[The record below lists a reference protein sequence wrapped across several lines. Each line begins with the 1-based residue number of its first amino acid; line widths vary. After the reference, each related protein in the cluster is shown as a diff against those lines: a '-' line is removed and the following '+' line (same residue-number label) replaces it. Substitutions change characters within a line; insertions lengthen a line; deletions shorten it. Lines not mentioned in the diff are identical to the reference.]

1 MARSQNTIDT
11 IRIAD
16 QTAPLSSI
24 RTMASRRPTAAA
36 APSPGQKIYFV
47 SLGCPKNQV
56 DTELMLGQVEAA
68 GHELVHAPEGADVIV
83 INTCAFIDAAKE
95 ESVDTIL
102 EMAQHKGKAGKL
114 VVTGCL
120 AQRYADDLAKDIP
133 EIDHILGSA
142 DFQSLAKAIAP
153 AGTITLPSGRAKRT
167 PLPVIQVSETP
178 TYIYDHEAPRKRIGA
193 THSAYVKVAEGC
205 DRPCSFCIIPKLRGP
220 QRSRSI
226 DDIVAEARGLA
237 AGGARELNLI
247 AQDLTRYGW
256 DQGTSPASRQTLAQ
270 LLHAL
275 GKVDV
280 DWIRLHYT
288 FPSAFDDDLID
299 AIARE
304 PKVVKY
310 IDVPLQHIS
319 DPMLKRMR
327 RGHSSRV
334 TRELVKTL
342 RARIDNLVLRTTFIV
357 GHPGETDA
365 EFDELCAFVAES
377 RFDRAG
383 AFTYSIEPGT
393 TSAMLPHRVDADVM
407 AERQQVLMEI
417 QRKISRARHE
427 AMVGTEVE
435 VLVDGVS
442 SESEYLL
449 EGRWYGQAP
458 GIDGV
463 TYLADGQVPAGSLV
477 RARITQASD
486 YDLAASLELRS

>member
-1 MARSQNTIDT
+1 MATR
-11 IRIAD
+11 
-16 QTAPLSSI
+16 
-24 RTMASRRPTAAA
+24 RTPAAA
-36 APSPGQKIYFV
+36 APDAQPGQPGQRIYFV

-56 DTELMLGQVEAA
+56 DTELMLGQVQAA
-68 GHELVHAPEGADVIV
+68 GHALVDSPDGADVIV
-83 INTCAFIDAAKE
+83 VNTCAFIDAAKE

-102 EMAQHKGKAGKL
+102 EMATYKKAARGKL

-120 AQRYADDLAKDIP
+120 AQRYAGELAKDIP

-142 DFQSLAKAIAP
+142 DFQSIAKALEPAP
-153 AGTITLPSGRAKRT
+153 VGKLPSGKAKRKA
-167 PLPVIQVSETP
+167 LPVIQVSETP
-178 TYIYDHEAPRKRIGA
+178 AYIYDHDAPRVRIGA
-193 THSAYVKVAEGC
+193 RHSAYVKVAEGC

-220 QRSRSI
+220 QRSRTI

-237 AGGARELNLI
+237 REGVLEVNLI

-256 DQGTSPASRQTLAQ
+256 DQGTTPEARQTLAQ
-270 LLHAL
+270 LLRGL
-275 GKVDV
+275 GKVDALE
-280 DWIRLHYT
+280 WIRLHYT
-288 FPSAFDDDLID
+288 FPSAFDDELID
-299 AIARE
+299 AIASE

-334 TRELVKTL
+334 TRELVKKL
-342 RARIDNLVLRTTFIV
+342 RARIDDVVIRTTFIV
-357 GHPGETDA
+357 GHPGETA
-365 EFDELCAFVAES
+365 EEFDELCAFVEES

-393 TSAMLPHRVDADVM
+393 TSAMLPNRVDPDVM
-407 AERQQVLMEI
+407 AERQQTLMEI

-427 AMVGTEVE
+427 AMVGKEIT
-435 VLVDGVS
+435 VLVEGVS

-477 RARITQASD
+477 RARVTQASD
-486 YDLAASLELRS
+486 YDLAATLEL

>member
-1 MARSQNTIDT
+1 MATGRNPS
-11 IRIAD
+11 AD
-16 QTAPLSSI
+16 
-24 RTMASRRPTAAA
+24 A
-36 APSPGQKIYFV
+36 APAGQRIYFV

-56 DTELMLGQVEAA
+56 DTELMIGQIQSA
-68 GHELVHAPEGADVIV
+68 GHALVDAPDGADVIV
-83 INTCAFIDAAKE
+83 VNTCAFIDAAKE

-102 EMAQHKGKAGKL
+102 EMATHKAGGSAKKL
-114 VVTGCL
+114 VVAGCL
-120 AQRYADDLAKDIP
+120 AQRYAEDLAKDIP

-142 DFQSLAKAIAP
+142 DFQSIAKALDVPAP
-153 AGTITLPSGRAKRT
+153 ATLPSGKAKKRKA
-167 PLPVIQVSETP
+167 LPVVQVSETP
-178 TYIYDHEAPRKRIGA
+178 AYIYDHDAPRTRIGA
-193 THSAYVKVAEGC
+193 RHSAYVKIAEGC

-220 QRSRSI
+220 QRSRAI
-226 DDIVAEARGLA
+226 DDIVAEARALA
-237 AGGARELNLI
+237 AEGVLEINLI

-256 DQGTSPASRQTLAQ
+256 DQGSSPESRQTLAQ
-270 LLHAL
+270 LLREL
-275 GKVDV
+275 GKVDELE
-280 DWIRLHYT
+280 WIRLHYT
-288 FPSAFDDDLID
+288 FPSAFDDELID
-299 AIARE
+299 TIASV

-334 TRELVKTL
+334 TRELVKNL
-342 RARIDNLVLRTTFIV
+342 RARIDDVVIRTTFIV

-377 RFDRAG
+377 KFDRAG

-393 TSAMLPHRVDADVM
+393 TSAMLPNRVDPAVM
-407 AERQQVLMEI
+407 AERQQKLMEI
-417 QRKISRARHE
+417 QRQISRARHE
-427 AMVGTEVE
+427 AMVGQELT
-435 VLVDGVS
+435 VLVEGVS

-477 RARITQASD
+477 RARVTQASD
-486 YDLAASLELRS
+486 YDLAATLEL